1 MYENLFGPTQDTS
14 GRAVVLVSWL
24 LGILFIL
31 ISLDF
36 FFSINWDYE
45 ASFYP
50 VLLDAAFFIL
60 LGLTMVFLAI
70 GTVMRKRWIKG
81 PLILVFMSNLM
92 LLIYSTFLTQDWV
105 TAAASLVGVFLLG
118 HFLLKT
124 RTHLTGK
131 KLWFLQGIFILALLP
146 GTLFL
151 LLSLTF
157 QDEQLLDDATLRLEQ
172 VDLVTDS
179 RNVYATLMTM
189 PDEIPLENERNQLL
203 ESYPESWDQA
213 TANNILN
220 DLNVYKTTYEAAARQ
235 THYQCPISINN
246 FSMQAELC
254 ELNLLRDY
262 AELMKFAALTEAWNG
277 NNTLALEYAMAPIK
291 VGSVMVQSDNVTI
304 IEYLVG
310 LASMNIGLDTLNI
323 LADQQNTTLNERDSQ
338 TLKGLMIPDDALSTP
353 LKREYLGFRTA
364 VDETLVL
371 NQNYFYH
378 PNRTRNELFE
388 FMSKVISNSSGACSN
403 KPESGRTEADIEMD
417 NYIINV
423 RSEAFNP
430 TKPNMIGKMYV
441 SVVLASLSG
450 VKDKQCGV
458 NNEITE
464 YIDQM

>member
-1 MYENLFGPTQDTS
+1 MYENQFNPTQNTS

-31 ISLDF
+31 KSLDF
-36 FFSINWDYE
+36 FFSINWDSE

-50 VLLDAAFFIL
+50 VLLDAVFFIL

-81 PLILVFMSNLM
+81 PLIVVFISNLM
-92 LLIYSTFLTQDWV
+92 LLLYSTFLTQDWV

-118 HFLLKT
+118 YFLLKT

-151 LLSLTF
+151 LLSLAF
-157 QDEQLLDDATLRLEQ
+157 QDERLLDDAALRLEQ
-172 VDLVTDS
+172 VDLVADS
-179 RNVYATLMTM
+179 QNLYATIMTM
-189 PDEIPLENERNQLL
+189 PDEIRLKDERNQLL
-203 ESYPESWDQA
+203 ESYPDSWNQTA
-213 TANNILN
+213 ANNILN
-220 DLNVYKTTYEAAARQ
+220 DLNLYKMTYEAAARQ
-235 THYQCPISINN
+235 THYQCPTSINN

-262 AELMKFAALTEAWNG
+262 AELMKFAAFTEVRNG
-277 NNTLALEYAMAPIK
+277 NNTLALEYAMTPIK
-291 VGSVMVQSDNVTI
+291 VGSVMIQSDNVTI

-323 LADQQNTTLNERDSQ
+323 LVEQQNLTLNERDSQ
-338 TLKGLMIPDDALSTP
+338 TLKSLMIPDDALSTP

-364 VDETLVL
+364 IDETLVL
-371 NQNYFYH
+371 NQNYLYH
-378 PNRTRNELFE
+378 PNRTRNELFK
-388 FMSKVISNSSGACSN
+388 FMSKVISNSSGTCSN
-403 KPESGRTEADIEMD
+403 EPESERTQADIEMD
-417 NYIINV
+417 NYIVNV
-423 RSEAFNP
+423 RNEAFNP
-430 TKPNMIGKMYV
+430 TKPNMIGKMYM

-450 VKDKQCGV
+450 VKDKQCEV
-458 NNEITE
+458 NNEITK
-464 YIDQM
+464 YIGQM